1 RGPPVRHAV
10 PFARLASSPRPSHS
24 HRSHPHPL
32 SPPLPHCTPRVGF
45 RSGGGP
51 PRPGTGSGTRHDRG
65 RRRACAVAAT
75 AADIICS
82 LRGADLAGWT
92 PPWSQHQHQH
102 EPEPARDG
110 VQAEGGDD
118 ARDLAWPAVARGK
131 RSRSRRESPSASGSA
146 ASAGATT
153 TTTTKKKKTARRG
166 ARGSPASPLDYSGA
180 SGSGSGASTSGGED
194 GAFCSRPE
202 PALPPAAAC
211 QQLAAP
217 PASQQG
223 TVRACARAPTSH
235 LTSPVSVSRWWVA
248 SPDGG
253 DDPAVASATATP
265 RPAGQRGRKKMRLP
279 EIRDG
284 AVAVGGER
292 RPPQGD
298 ESVAEGLHALSQ
310 ENGKLETRLHQSIT
324 LSEAI
329 SVENKGKPRPLQ
341 PEQEAPSGFVLPD
354 LNLPADV

>member
-1 RGPPVRHAV
+1 MTAADGE
-10 PFARLASSPRPSHS
+10 
-24 HRSHPHPL
+24 
-32 SPPLPHCTPRVGF
+32 
-45 RSGGGP
+45 
-51 PRPGTGSGTRHDRG
+51 
-65 RRRACAVAAT
+65 ACAVVAT

-92 PPWSQHQHQH
+92 PPWSQRQH
-102 EPEPARDG
+102 EPDPARDG

-153 TTTTKKKKTARRG
+153 TATKKKTARRG

-194 GAFCSRPE
+194 GAFCSRPD

-217 PASQQG
+217 P
-223 TVRACARAPTSH
+223 
-235 LTSPVSVSRWWVA
+235 
-248 SPDGG
+248 
-253 DDPAVASATATP
+253 
-265 RPAGQRGRKKMRLP
+265 
-279 EIRDG
+279 
-284 AVAVGGER
+284 
-292 RPPQGD
+292 PP
-298 ESVAEGLHALSQ
+298 S
-310 ENGKLETRLHQSIT
+310 KTRLHQSIT